1 LASRRRR
8 RKSVGKVIV
17 SIEDR
22 LRRVETRPGA
32 LRLKNN
38 VVTSKKLGYRAVVT
52 KTIADSAVTPKEAG
66 FGVNYVSATDPEAAL
81 LKAGAT
87 VTNPGDGSTKVWNE
101 DTGDFVNFADPVAQE
116 AAENAQYDATA
127 AIASAGGRNR
137 IFYQTTAP
145 TSPINGYAL
154 VTGDTWFDTSA
165 DYKLSKWNGT
175 AWSDAPLGDGA
186 FANISVTK
194 LLAGNIAAGQYI
206 QAGASNSSARIILA
220 PAAGSSGGYS
230 WDGGLSIYSG
240 ASTKSFYADM
250 SGNLTLTGATIKSTS
265 STSASR
271 ISITSSSFQ
280 IFEYSSGAD
289 KKLVNFSTST
299 GALYFLNDSL
309 RFDWSNLITGSGATQ
324 ILAAQTDIY
333 YRAVENDGTFIS
345 GSTNGYIRQ
354 RTEKTGASFSSF
366 PCGPDQYFQSYEIVP
381 ATIPGFYRPPGVIL
395 TNNLFEYGRAA
406 ADDTGTGEGAAKHA
420 VHIQGQVGNHFTLSS
435 TVYAVKS
442 IRNTYVIPSSVSTS
456 GFSTHSDG
464 IVDGEIL
471 LQYTP

>member
-101 DTGDFVNFADPVAQE
+101 DTEDFVNFADPVAQQ
-116 AAENAQYDATA
+116 AADDAQGDATA

-154 VTGDTWFDTSA
+154 VTGDTWFDTDA

-194 LLAGNIAAGQYI
+194 LLAGNITSGQYI
-206 QAGASNSSARIILA
+206 QAGASNTSARIILA
-220 PAAGSSGGYS
+220 PTASTGAYS
-230 WDGGLSIYSG
+230 YDAGLSIYSG

-265 STSASR
+265 STSANR
-271 ISITSSSFQ
+271 VEITSSSFK
-280 IFEYSSGAD
+280 IIEYDGGVNRD
-289 KKLVNFSTST
+289 LVSFSTST
-299 GALYFLNDSL
+299 GNLYFLNESL
-309 RFDWSNLITGSGATQ
+309 KFDWSNTIGGSGSTEV
-324 ILAAQTDIY
+324 LNAQTDIY
-333 YRAVENDGTFIS
+333 FRAVENDGTFITS
-345 GSTNGYIRQ
+345 STNGYIRQ
-354 RTEKTGASFSSF
+354 LTRKTGASYSNL
-366 PCGPDQYFQSYEIVP
+366 PCGPNQYLQSYEIIP
-381 ATIPGFYRPPGVIL
+381 ATIPTFYRPPGIIL
-395 TNNLFEYGRAA
+395 TNNLQEYGGAA

-420 VHIQGQVGNHFTLSS
+420 AHIQGQVGNHFTISS